1 MARKL
6 ATTRLSGVMHTTT
19 SVMGT
24 FSLSMN
30 SRVPRMV
37 STPLNSCVKPI
48 SRPSAKVSTSAT
60 MRLTISPE
68 GWLSR

>member
-1 MARKL
+1 
-6 ATTRLSGVMHTTT
+6 
-19 SVMGT
+19 MGT
-24 FSLSMN
+24 FCRSMN

-37 STPLNSCVKPI
+37 STPENSWVKPI

-60 MRLTISPE
+60 IRLTMSPE

>member
-1 MARKL
+1 
-6 ATTRLSGVMHTTT
+6 MHTTT

-24 FSLSMN
+24 FSLSMKSN
-30 SRVPRMV
+30 VPRIVKM
-37 STPLNSCVKPI
+37 PLNSWVKPT

-60 MRLTISPE
+60 MRLTMSPE